1 MRNMSKGEYIKFLD
15 ESTCKELL
23 NSLHIDREDLE
34 FGVEVTKQILKEYE
48 DKLQQVIEQEEAQ
61 KAKEAELD
69 PTAGVDIPDDYV
81 YVLLETNDLQI
92 HNIGED
98 ICFECAEDLSRLGL
112 IRNTAESAWVSARRN
127 IRANRLEALAHSV
140 GGVYEFEFGED
151 NYFIYVMEDG
161 TFAVGDADIILEPE
175 KIYMTKKTAEQ
186 VCEILNSGTYKLN
199 IDVAVEDDEFCEE
212 CCCDACAGNDC

>member
-1 MRNMSKGEYIKFLD
+1 MENREYTREELESFLTHSEFLVEKVKEQIKEFD
-15 ESTCKELL
+15 EK
-23 NSLHIDREDLE
+23 
-34 FGVEVTKQILKEYE
+34 
-48 DKLQQVIEQEEAQ
+48 EAQ
-61 KAKEAELD
+61 KAELD

-81 YVLLETNDLQI
+81 YVLADNDDLQI

-127 IRANRLEALAHSV
+127 IRANRLEALAHMI
-140 GGVYEFEFGED
+140 GGAYEFEFGEE
-151 NYFIYVMEDG
+151 NYYIVINAE
-161 TFAVGDADIILEPE
+161 GDFSMDWMDEILEPE

-199 IDVAVEDDEFCEE
+199 IDVEVEDDEFCEE
-212 CCCDACAGNDC
+212 CCCDACVGNDC